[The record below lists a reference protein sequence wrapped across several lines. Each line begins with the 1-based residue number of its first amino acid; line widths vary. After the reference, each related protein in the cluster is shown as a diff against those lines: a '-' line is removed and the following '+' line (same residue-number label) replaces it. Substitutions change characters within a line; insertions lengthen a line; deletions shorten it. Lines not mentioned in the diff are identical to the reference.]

1 MRRFLAEGLIRSVPD
16 IYELDAERLMGL
28 DGFGEI
34 SARNLLESIEASKG
48 TPFFRVLYALGIPGI
63 GYVNA
68 RALAQEFRS
77 IDALMAATSEDI
89 VERTP
94 GIGPILADT
103 ICKTLAEDR
112 TRELIE
118 RLRGHGLNFET
129 VGAEAE
135 EPSGPLSGKTLV
147 ITGTLPG
154 MSREEATER
163 IEDAGGKVTG
173 SVSGK
178 TDYVVAGEDPGGTK
192 WNKAQARHGDPR
204 RGSAAGADR
213 RVACPR
219 GQAARARHRARQA
232 PSAPGRPASSRS
244 AASPAT
250 LVDREWTDDDDP
262 SGCCSRPGTPR
273 APVRA
278 RDAGRGPRVPL
289 AATPCTPRRRCNP
302 GPSTGW
308 QLTDRARD
316 SIDKLREVCRGA
328 PTVVAPTHDPGAA
341 ERVSAGQATSA

>member
-1 MRRFLAEGLIRSVPD
+1 MKPDDGVWTICPNRASCPGQLFQAVKHFVSKGAMDIEGLGEENVRRFLAEGLIRSVPD

-103 ICKTLAEDR
+103 ICRTLAEDR

-192 WNKAQARHGDPR
+192 WNKAQELGTEILDE
-204 RGSAAGADR
+204 DR
-213 RVACPR
+213 LLELI
-219 GQAARARHRARQA
+219 G
-232 PSAPGRPASSRS
+232 G
-244 AASPAT
+244 
-250 LVDREWTDDDDP
+250 
-262 SGCCSRPGTPR
+262 
-273 APVRA
+273 
-278 RDAGRGPRVPL
+278 
-289 AATPCTPRRRCNP
+289 
-302 GPSTGW
+302 
-308 QLTDRARD
+308 
-316 SIDKLREVCRGA
+316 
-328 PTVVAPTHDPGAA
+328 
-341 ERVSAGQATSA
+341 